1 LWRKAPVCNLKSR
14 FLLTPHKQEE
24 RDFSTFFTKYYY
36 ICQQKNKHTFMT
48 VKQSIKESLT
58 NLVWWREMITIVIG
72 CAMCAV
78 GFVFFIN
85 PYNIVPG
92 GVYGMGIVL
101 HNIFPSIQVGTF
113 GYMMDIPLLTIA
125 IILFGKQFG
134 GRTLFA
140 AFITPGIMNIISA
153 AVYPTKEALQSLD
166 PSQLMGGAINLSDH
180 LMLACIL
187 GGTIIG
193 AGLGLVVR
201 SNATTG
207 GTDIIAMIL
216 NRYLHIP
223 FSRGVLMADS
233 FVVLAGLIV
242 IGFGVGIDGG
252 EAGGWLLSLYSLI
265 CIFVTSRVID
275 YVIDG
280 ASYDKLLFII
290 GNTHSEPL
298 RQYIINDMERGGTYI
313 KASGMY
319 SKDEKEMIFLVVS
332 RREVAQVQR
341 KIREIDPTIFLVVTD
356 AYDTYGEGFKPF
368 PEKDAMLND

>member
-1 LWRKAPVCNLKSR
+1 MGMK
-14 FLLTPHKQEE
+14 T
-24 RDFSTFFTKYYY
+24 
-36 ICQQKNKHTFMT
+36 QQTITQMLSDRT
-48 VKQSIKESLT
+48 
-58 NLVWWREMITIVIG
+58 WWREMLTIVFG
-72 CAMCAV
+72 CLMCAA

-101 HNIFPSIQVGTF
+101 HNIFPTIQVGTF
-113 GYMMDIPLLTIA
+113 GYMFDIPLLTIA

-140 AFITPGIMNIISA
+140 AAITPGLMNILSSM
-153 AVYPTKEALQSLD
+153 VYPTKEALQSLD
-166 PSQLMGGAINLSDH
+166 AELLLGGVINLSDH

-187 GGTIIG
+187 GGTVIG

-216 NRYLHIP
+216 NRYLHVP
-223 FSRGVLMADS
+223 FSRGVLIADS
-233 FVVLAGLIV
+233 FVVLTGLIV
-242 IGFGVGIDGG
+242 IGFGVGTEGS
-252 EAGGWLLSLYSLI
+252 EADGWLLSLYSLI
-265 CIFVTSRVID
+265 CIFVASRVID

-298 RQYIINDMERGGTYI
+298 REYIINDMERGGTYI
-313 KASGMY
+313 KSSGMY
-319 SKDEKEMIFLVVS
+319 SNDEKEMIFLVVS

-341 KIREIDPTIFLVVTD
+341 KIREIDPTLFLVVTD

-368 PEKDAMLND
+368 PEKDTILND

>member
-1 LWRKAPVCNLKSR
+1 MIFFKKLLPLQPKNDTNMTLKQGI
-14 FLLTPHKQEE
+14 KQTIT
-24 RDFSTFFTKYYY
+24 D
-36 ICQQKNKHTFMT
+36 
-48 VKQSIKESLT
+48 
-58 NLVWWREMITIVIG
+58 LVWWREMIAIVIG
-72 CAMCAV
+72 CIMCAI

-92 GVYGMGIVL
+92 GVYGLGIVL

-113 GYMMDIPLLTIA
+113 GYMFDIPLLTIA

-140 AFITPGIMNIISA
+140 AFLTPGFMNIISSLA
-153 AVYPTKEALQSLD
+153 YPTKEALQALD
-166 PSQLMGGAINLSDH
+166 ASQLVGGAIDLSDH

-216 NRYLHIP
+216 NRYLHVP
-223 FSRGVLMADS
+223 FSRGVLIADS

-242 IGFGVGIDGG
+242 IGFGVGTDTGV
-252 EAGGWLLSLYSLI
+252 ENGGWLLSLYSLI
-265 CIFVTSRVID
+265 CIFVASRVID
-275 YVIDG
+275 YAIDG

-313 KASGMY
+313 KSSGMY
-319 SKDEKEMIFLVVS
+319 SNNEKEMIFLVVS

-341 KIREIDPTIFLVVTD
+341 KIREIDPTLFLVVTD
-356 AYDTYGEGFKPF
+356 AYDTYGEGFKTLTGK
-368 PEKDAMLND
+368 ESILND

>member
-1 LWRKAPVCNLKSR
+1 MKTQQTISQTLSDWR
-14 FLLTPHKQEE
+14 
-24 RDFSTFFTKYYY
+24 
-36 ICQQKNKHTFMT
+36 
-48 VKQSIKESLT
+48 
-58 NLVWWREMITIVIG
+58 WWREMLTIVFG
-72 CAMCAV
+72 CMMCAA

-101 HNIFPSIQVGTF
+101 HNIFPTIQVGTF
-113 GYMMDIPLLTIA
+113 GYMFDIPLLTIA

-140 AFITPGIMNIISA
+140 AAITPGLMNILSSI
-153 AVYPTKEALQSLD
+153 VYPTKEALQSLD
-166 PSQLMGGAINLSDH
+166 PTLLLNGAINLSDH

-187 GGTIIG
+187 GGTVIG
-193 AGLGLVVR
+193 TGLGLVVR

-216 NRYLHIP
+216 NRYLHVP
-223 FSRGVLMADS
+223 FSRGVLIADS
-233 FVVLAGLIV
+233 FVVLTGLIV
-242 IGFGVGIDGG
+242 IGFGVGTQSG
-252 EAGGWLLSLYSLI
+252 EADGWLLSLYSLI

-298 RQYIINDMERGGTYI
+298 RQYIIGDMERGGTYI

-319 SKDEKEMIFLVVS
+319 SNDEKEMIFLVVS

-341 KIREIDPTIFLVVTD
+341 KIREIDPTLFLVVTD

-368 PEKDAMLND
+368 PEKDTILND

>member
-1 LWRKAPVCNLKSR
+1 MGMK
-14 FLLTPHKQEE
+14 T
-24 RDFSTFFTKYYY
+24 
-36 ICQQKNKHTFMT
+36 QQTITQMLSDRT
-48 VKQSIKESLT
+48 
-58 NLVWWREMITIVIG
+58 WWREMLTIVFG
-72 CAMCAV
+72 CLMCAA

-101 HNIFPSIQVGTF
+101 HNIFPTIQVGTF
-113 GYMMDIPLLTIA
+113 GYMFDIPLLTIA

-140 AFITPGIMNIISA
+140 AAITPGLMNILSSM
-153 AVYPTKEALQSLD
+153 VYPTKEALQSLD
-166 PSQLMGGAINLSDH
+166 AELLLGGAINLSDH

-187 GGTIIG
+187 GGTVIG

-216 NRYLHIP
+216 NRYLHVP
-223 FSRGVLMADS
+223 FSRGVLIADS
-233 FVVLAGLIV
+233 FVVLTGLIV
-242 IGFGVGIDGG
+242 IGFGVGTEGN
-252 EAGGWLLSLYSLI
+252 EADGWLLSLYSLI
-265 CIFVTSRVID
+265 CIFVASRVID

-290 GNTHSEPL
+290 GNTHSESL
-298 RQYIINDMERGGTYI
+298 REYIINDMERGGTYI
-313 KASGMY
+313 KSSGMY
-319 SKDEKEMIFLVVS
+319 SNDEKEMIFLVVS

-341 KIREIDPTIFLVVTD
+341 KIREIDPTLFLVVTD

-368 PEKDAMLND
+368 PEKDTILND

>member
-1 LWRKAPVCNLKSR
+1 
-14 FLLTPHKQEE
+14 
-24 RDFSTFFTKYYY
+24 
-36 ICQQKNKHTFMT
+36 MT
-48 VKQSIKESLT
+48 VKQSINESLT
-58 NLVWWREMITIVIG
+58 SLVWWREMITIVIG

-101 HNIFPSIQVGTF
+101 HNIFPTIQVGTF

-125 IILFGKQFG
+125 IILFGKKFG

-153 AVYPTKEALQSLD
+153 AAYPTKEALQSLD
-166 PSQLMGGAINLSDH
+166 PSLLMGGAINLSDH

-233 FVVLAGLIV
+233 CVVLAGLIV
-242 IGFGVGIDGG
+242 IGFGVGIDGS

-298 RQYIINDMERGGTYI
+298 RQYIIGDMERGGTYI

>member
-1 LWRKAPVCNLKSR
+1 MARKV
-14 FLLTPHKQEE
+14 
-24 RDFSTFFTKYYY
+24 
-36 ICQQKNKHTFMT
+36 
-48 VKQSIKESLT
+48 SIKERIT
-58 NLVWWREMITIVIG
+58 DKVWWREMLTIVFG
-72 CAMCAV
+72 CTMCAI

-92 GVYGMGIVL
+92 GVYGLGIVL

-125 IILFGKQFG
+125 LLLFGRKFG

-140 AFITPGIMNIISA
+140 AFITPGLMNIISA
-153 AVYPTKEALQSLD
+153 AAYPTQEALQSLD
-166 PSQLMGGAINLSDH
+166 PTQLMGGAINLSDH

-193 AGLGLVVR
+193 AGLGFVVR

-223 FSRGVLMADS
+223 FSRGVLIADS
-233 FVVLAGLIV
+233 CVVLAGLVV
-242 IGFGVGIDGG
+242 IGFGIGTESG

-265 CIFVTSRVID
+265 CIFVAARVID

-298 RQYIINDMERGGTYI
+298 RQYIIGDMERGGTYI

-319 SKDEKEMIFLVVS
+319 SKQDKEMIFLVVS

-341 KIREIDPTIFLVVTD
+341 KIREIDPTVFLVVTD

-368 PEKDAMLND
+368 PEKDSMLNN

>member
-1 LWRKAPVCNLKSR
+1 
-14 FLLTPHKQEE
+14 
-24 RDFSTFFTKYYY
+24 
-36 ICQQKNKHTFMT
+36 MT

-153 AVYPTKEALQSLD
+153 AAYPTKEALQSLD

-223 FSRGVLMADS
+223 FSRGVLIADS

-242 IGFGVGIDGG
+242 IGFGVGTDGG

>member
-1 LWRKAPVCNLKSR
+1 MNKKINLSLKS
-14 FLLTPHKQEE
+14 
-24 RDFSTFFTKYYY
+24 Y
-36 ICQQKNKHTFMT
+36 ITDLN
-48 VKQSIKESLT
+48 
-58 NLVWWREMITIVIG
+58 WWREMSLITLG
-72 CAMCAV
+72 CVMCAI

-92 GVYGMGIVL
+92 GVYGLGIVL
-101 HNIFPSIQVGTF
+101 HNIFPAIQVGTF
-113 GYMMDIPLLTIA
+113 GYMLDIPLLTIA

-134 GRTLFA
+134 GRTLYA
-140 AFITPGIMNIISA
+140 AAITPGLMNILSA
-153 AVYPTKEALQSLD
+153 LVYPNAEALQALD
-166 PSQLMGGAINLSDH
+166 PAQLMGGAVNLSDH

-187 GGTIIG
+187 GGTILG

-216 NRYLHIP
+216 NRYLHVP
-223 FSRGVLMADS
+223 FSRGVLIADS
-233 FVVLAGLIV
+233 CVVLAGLVV
-242 IGFGVGIDGG
+242 IGFGIGMEDG

-265 CIFVTSRVID
+265 CIFVSSRVID
-275 YVIDG
+275 YTIDG

-313 KASGMY
+313 KSSGMY
-319 SKDEKEMIFLVVS
+319 SQEDKEMIFLVVS

-341 KIREIDPTIFLVVTD
+341 KIREIDPTLFLVVTD
-356 AYDTYGEGFKPF
+356 AYDTFGEGFKPL
-368 PEKDAMLND
+368 PDKDVILND

>member
-1 LWRKAPVCNLKSR
+1 
-14 FLLTPHKQEE
+14 
-24 RDFSTFFTKYYY
+24 
-36 ICQQKNKHTFMT
+36 MT

-166 PSQLMGGAINLSDH
+166 PSLLMGGAINLSDH